1 MSFSNI
7 GFDNLFFDGF
17 NAITFSLFGM
27 ALVFAGLII
36 IALYIIALPKLL
48 NEKKKKP
55 EKVNK
60 GSASLDEENAESEI
74 LLAIACAYHLERTSL
89 SGNDKITLKQD
100 LTEESQ
106 WQVSGRLERLAA
118 RQQQS
123 SWR

>member
-7 GFDNLFFDGF
+7 GFDNLIFNGF
-17 NAITFSLFGM
+17 NAIQFSLMGM
-27 ALVFAGLII
+27 GLVFAGLII
-36 IALYIIALPKLL
+36 IALYIIALPKIL
-48 NEKKKKP
+48 NGKPKKEKKA
-55 EKVNK
+55 ETTIL
-60 GSASLDEENAESEI
+60 SEENAESEI

-100 LTEESQ
+100 LSEESQ

>member
-7 GFDNLFFDGF
+7 GFNNLFLDGF
-17 NAITFSLFGM
+17 NAITFSLLGM
-27 ALVFAGLII
+27 TLVFAGLII
-36 IALYIIALPKLL
+36 IALYIMALPKLL
-48 NEKKKKP
+48 NEKKKK
-55 EKVNK
+55 EKAEQ
-60 GSASLDEENAESEI
+60 GASSLSEENAESEI

-100 LTEESQ
+100 LSEESQ
-106 WQVSGRLERLAA
+106 WQVSGRLERLTA